1 MKLVKKYQT
10 KNQRYK
16 DQIYIKNVKGIMVHE
31 IATNQEDPMVFVKG
45 WNKSPISKAVH
56 AFVGNGIVYE
66 TLPCDPGK
74 SLSAWHCGGSGN
86 RSYISF
92 EMTESRYFSWPKPY
106 QAKSRNV
113 KETNKFTRAVYET
126 AVEYVAYKCKQFGW
140 NPLEKGRIISH
151 REGHKMGIASNHG
164 DPDSVWSQVTDATLN
179 MDQFRK
185 DVAKKLGKLKEKKEE
200 PKKQDSKQAAMI
212 KGLQNALN
220 KDYKS
225 GLAVDG
231 SYGPKTKAALR
242 AHNIKKG
249 AKANSVK
256 WLQGQLNA
264 LGYTDQNK
272 KKLDVDGDFG
282 SKTAYALK
290 NLQKKLGLKADAE
303 FGTGTMDKFIKLF

>member
-1 MKLVKKYQT
+1 
-10 KNQRYK
+10 
-16 DQIYIKNVKGIMVHE
+16 
-31 IATNQEDPMVFVKG
+31 
-45 WNKSPISKAVH
+45 
-56 AFVGNGIVYE
+56 
-66 TLPCDPGK
+66 
-74 SLSAWHCGGSGN
+74 
-86 RSYISF
+86 
-92 EMTESRYFSWPKPY
+92 
-106 QAKSRNV
+106 
-113 KETNKFTRAVYET
+113 
-126 AVEYVAYKCKQFGW
+126 
-140 NPLEKGRIISH
+140 
-151 REGHKMGIASNHG
+151 MGIASNHG

-185 DVAKKLGKLKEKKEE
+185 DVAKKLGKLKEE

-231 SYGPKTKAALR
+231 SYGPKTKAALS

-264 LGYTDQNK
+264 LGYADQNK

-303 FGTGTMDKFIKLF
+303 FGTGTMAKFVKLF